1 MMQQA
6 FDNLNPGGYIELY
19 DPMFGIRSDDGTLPP
34 DSALAKWDKLM
45 LEASYTAGCY
55 LNSPLA
61 YKQQL
66 IAAGFTDV
74 TQVALVWPTNTWPKN
89 KMLKTIGL
97 WVTDNMSKA
106 VEALTLHL
114 FTNVLGWSV
123 EETQNLCEEVKAD
136 LQNRRIHAY
145 WPVYAVY
152 GRKPE

>member
-1 MMQQA
+1 MRGS
-6 FDNLNPGGYIELY
+6 NLNPGGYIELY

-89 KMLKTIGL
+89 KMLKTIGRSACFLYRHLEPL
-97 WVTDNMSKA
+97 WQKGPV
-106 VEALTLHL
+106 LLCHL
-114 FTNVLGWSV
+114 FIDD
-123 EETQNLCEEVKAD
+123 K
-136 LQNRRIHAY
+136 
-145 WPVYAVY
+145 
-152 GRKPE
+152 